1 MKKKISKK
9 IILLV
14 SIIIVSMTTMTTSA
28 YFNSAINFDS
38 LLGNNSS
45 NSKLN
50 IKNGSVGIKFSD
62 SPSTWKITQNGGEI
76 INKNTIT
83 NPKENDIA
91 EFGPVTLESTSNL
104 TTNVDLLADYELTT
118 SIDGEEIKNITTK
131 IPCEPFEVIVGDIDN
146 FGYGFGGVTNYDV
159 YSGIRYNRTDYCS
172 GQGEDK
178 DNGLNVYPTN
188 YDATGTDRRMCPS
201 GFYNLIEN
209 VIGANNMNNH
219 TGSGNN
225 ATDTLL
231 GNNFELYQYLGDKDK
246 KAFFKEG
253 IVFNKDFTVGG
264 NSGAYTV
271 GVLKRDV
278 TINSTKI
285 PKGYRVYWDGYTNRS
300 VRGVRG
306 IGGKDPKQVYVNVS
320 DKNFD
325 GKNWAFLN
333 SPQPITFKYAQ
344 IDDEKDVTSAV
355 IQMYVDDFQSGDA
368 DKSILGDEQENHFSN
383 DSTSRFTAT
392 LGGVEVPELSKLINS
407 LCQSGPA
414 GQLINFNVP
423 QKYLYLIKKY
433 AGTGANEGLQLL
445 IDDARIGTSGDS
457 YCIDFAKLTVNAE
470 TSSRTKMNV
479 SGTVVDSKGKGI
491 SGVTVVAGD
500 GTSITTDKNGS
511 YSLNITPGIIDLVF
525 SKSGYVSQNYISSD
539 IYNSDGTL
547 KNNIEIPKV
556 TMEEGGSSGGSDI
569 DGEKFGVE
577 INVEKIKVNDD
588 GTESSIETKTYTSEK
603 PIVYSGTEG
612 KNADCTLALQPNF
625 KYKVTYKLILKNLRN
640 DNNNITLNIKG
651 NLIAKATQEN
661 NPAWN
666 EDGTGENYKDSF
678 KEGQSTGQIVEGVAE
693 VKIIAKD
700 TSGNILDDVYAIWN
714 DNKLHCNNAS
724 KYDFKAN
731 AGASS
736 ITVISKGYEDKV
748 VTTDLKVG
756 LNTINVT
763 MENIKPNI
771 NFEIPDTGY
780 WGNSTTIKVGDKSY
794 EADKTPFAGWK
805 GVILQKEQLEKL
817 KQSTITVSDNKNNT
831 SGALYYFSTQR
842 VYICTN
848 GSTENTVAANGSIK
862 VNYVDENN
870 NVIGSDTYKGMDG
883 ETTTIK
889 AKDIEG
895 YEVDGDSS
903 ITAKY
908 SEKGTEITFKYKKL
922 KCVTVE
928 YRDNTNKD
936 IILSTEKHYG
946 KSTDTYS
953 ITAKEQIQYNG
964 SYYNINKNET
974 FTGTYD
980 SNKTVTYYYNKCNV
994 TINYVDESGKNIKDT
1009 EHKYI
1014 KNGED
1019 YTFENETITRY
1030 ELAEVKVNDS
1040 TILESSIK
1048 INGDTKIDYIYK
1060 LKGVIVHYY
1069 NTKAY
1074 DSIYAYVNDNDIPGY
1089 TWSDNN
1095 KFDENKDGWSSETI
1109 PYTGE
1114 NLKVILKSSSGTGQE
1129 PKSGGYEVSGEV
1141 WIKNGLVYNKN
1152 PDEGNIIVHYY
1163 GDYTN
1168 VAAYVWDDD
1177 KNTYNGEWNDC
1188 LNDKMTSEGDN
1199 WWSYEVKNSEK
1210 KSLHVIL
1217 RYNDGSLQDP
1227 KDSKTSGY
1235 LCSGE
1240 IWIKGGKLYSSK
1252 P

>member
-1 MKKKISKK
+1 MKRKISKK

-14 SIIIVSMTTMTTSA
+14 SVIIVSMTTMTTSA
-28 YFNSAINFDS
+28 YFNSAVNFNS
-38 LLGNNSS
+38 LLGSDSS

-50 IKNGSVGIKFSD
+50 IKNGSVGVKFSD
-62 SPSTWKITQNGGEI
+62 SPSTWKITQTSGKVTNA
-76 INKNTIT
+76 NTIT
-83 NPKENDIA
+83 NPEENDIA

-131 IPCEPFEVIVGDIDN
+131 IPCEPFEVIVGDIDD

-159 YSGIRYNRTDYCS
+159 YSGIRYNRTKYCA
-172 GQGEDK
+172 GQGEK
-178 DNGLNVYPTN
+178 LDNGLNVYPTN

-201 GFYNLIEN
+201 GFYKLMES

-219 TGSGNN
+219 TGTGNN

-231 GNNFELYQYLGDKDK
+231 GNNFELYQYISSSKN
-246 KAFFKEG
+246 FVKEG
-253 IVFNKDFTVGG
+253 GTVGG
-264 NSGAYTV
+264 NSGGYTV
-271 GVLKRDV
+271 GILKNDIKV
-278 TINSTKI
+278 NSTQI
-285 PKGYRVYWDGYTNRS
+285 YGGYRVYWDGYTNRS
-300 VRGVRG
+300 IRGVRG
-306 IGGKDPKQVYVNVS
+306 IGGNDASQQYVNVS

-368 DKSILGDEQENHFSN
+368 DKSILGADQANHFSN

-392 LGGVEVPELSKLINS
+392 LGGVEVPELSNLINS

-414 GQLINFNVP
+414 GQLISFNVP

-433 AGTGANEGLQLL
+433 AGTGAKEGLQLL

-470 TSSRTKMNV
+470 TSSRTKMNI
-479 SGTVVDSKGKGI
+479 SGKVVDSTGKAI

-500 GTSITTDKNGS
+500 GTSTTTDGNGS
-511 YSLNITPGIIDLVF
+511 YSLNITPGTINLVF

-539 IYNSDGTL
+539 IYNSDGTVIS
-547 KNNIEIPKV
+547 NIKIPNV
-556 TMEEGGSSGGSDI
+556 TMEKGGSSGGSDI
-569 DGEKFGVE
+569 AGEKFGVE
-577 INVEKIKVNDD
+577 INVEKIKVNND
-588 GTESSIETKTYTSEK
+588 GTENSIETKTYTSEK

-625 KYKVTYKLILKNLRN
+625 KYKVTYKLKLKNLRN

-661 NPAWN
+661 NPGWD

-678 KEGQSTGQIVEGVAE
+678 KEGESPGEITGSVAE
-693 VKIIAKD
+693 VKIVAKD
-700 TSGNILDDVYAIWN
+700 TSGKQLDDVYAIWN
-714 DNKLHCNNAS
+714 DNKLPCNNAS

-736 ITVISKGYEDKV
+736 ITVVRKGYEDKV
-748 VTTDLKVG
+748 VKTDLKVG

-771 NFEIPDTGY
+771 NFEIPDNGY
-780 WGNSTTIKVGDKSY
+780 WGNSTTIKVGNQSY
-794 EADKTPFAGWK
+794 SADKTPFTGWK
-805 GVILQKEQLEKL
+805 GIVLQKNQLEKL
-817 KQSTITVSDNKNNT
+817 NQSIITVSDEKNNT

-848 GSTENTVAANGSIK
+848 GSTENTVASNGSIVVK
-862 VNYVDENN
+862 YVDENN
-870 NVIGSDTYKGMDG
+870 NVIGSDTYKGVDG

-889 AKDIEG
+889 AKDIDG

-908 SEKGTEITFKYKKL
+908 SEKGTEVTFKYKKL

-928 YRDNTNKD
+928 YRDNANKD

-953 ITAKEQIQYNG
+953 ITAKEQIEYNG
-964 SYYNINKNET
+964 SYYDINKNET

-994 TINYVDESGKNIKDT
+994 TINYIDESGNSLADS
-1009 EHKYI
+1009 EYRYI
-1014 KNGED
+1014 AKGTYNVKTGSIDISESAKTKLTNYD
-1019 YTFENETITRY
+1019 YVKATIGNNS
-1030 ELAEVKVNDS
+1030 ESVS
-1040 TILESSIK
+1040 TVTIDNTHIILNYVYKSS
-1048 INGDTKIDYIYK
+1048 
-1060 LKGVIVHYY
+1060 GVIVHYY
-1069 NTKAY
+1069 NSLGWDNCY
-1074 DSIYAYVNDNDIPGY
+1074 IYAYGSAGN
-1089 TWSDNN
+1089 
-1095 KFDENKDGWSSETI
+1095 
-1109 PYTGE
+1109 YTGAWPGTLMTKE
-1114 NLKVILKSSSGTGQE
+1114 SS
-1129 PKSGGYEVSGEV
+1129 
-1141 WIKNGLVYNKN
+1141 
-1152 PDEGNIIVHYY
+1152 
-1163 GDYTN
+1163 
-1168 VAAYVWDDD
+1168 
-1177 KNTYNGEWNDC
+1177 
-1188 LNDKMTSEGDN
+1188 DN
-1199 WWSYEVKNSEK
+1199 WWTYKINEK
-1210 KSLHVIL
+1210 EAKIIINNNNKQKDYKSTFI
-1217 RYNDGSLQDP
+1217 
-1227 KDSKTSGY
+1227 
-1235 LCSGE
+1235 SGE
-1240 IWIKGGKLYSSK
+1240 IWIKGDFVYRENPDNISDDTKVIIHYYDESWNPPYIHAYSDADGNYTGAWPGKAMEKDTSNNWWTYTINGKNVRIIISNNGANQKDYNTDYAKGEVWLY
-1252 P
+1252 

>member
-964 SYYNINKNET
+964 SYYNINKNKT

-994 TINYVDESGKNIKDT
+994 TINYIDESGNSLADSEHEYINSEYEIKQQKDIGN
-1009 EHKYI
+1009 KYAFE
-1014 KNGED
+1014 KV
-1019 YTFENETITRY
+1019 TFNNET
-1030 ELAEVKVNDS
+1030 VNVGDVRIIS
-1040 TILESSIK
+1040 GETI
-1048 INGDTKIDYIYK
+1048 INYIYK
-1060 LKGVIVHYY
+1060 IAYEGVKVIVPHSSWITEAKLYISY
-1069 NTKAY
+1069 DGADINGTWDDNKAIPSTWAVNTSENYFYIPSDVKAI
-1074 DSIYAYVNDNDIPGY
+1074 DKRILLIFHNGKTKWSNDIEIPEGAK
-1089 TWSDNN
+1089 TVVI
-1095 KFDENKDGWSSETI
+1095 KDIS
-1109 PYTGE
+1109 
-1114 NLKVILKSSSGTGQE
+1114 N
-1129 PKSGGYEVSGEV
+1129 YEITEM
-1141 WIKNGLVYNKN
+1141 Y
-1152 PDEGNIIVHYY
+1152 
-1163 GDYTN
+1163 
-1168 VAAYVWDDD
+1168 
-1177 KNTYNGEWNDC
+1177 
-1188 LNDKMTSEGDN
+1188 
-1199 WWSYEVKNSEK
+1199 
-1210 KSLHVIL
+1210 
-1217 RYNDGSLQDP
+1217 
-1227 KDSKTSGY
+1227 SGY
-1235 LCSGE
+1235 
-1240 IWIKGGKLYSSK
+1240 
-1252 P
+1252 

>member
-1 MKKKISKK
+1 MKRKISKK

-28 YFNSAINFDS
+28 YFNSAVNFNG
-38 LLGNNSS
+38 LLGSDSS

-50 IKNGSVGIKFSD
+50 IKNGNVGIKFSD
-62 SPSTWKITQNGGEI
+62 SPSTWKITQTSGKVTNA
-76 INKNTIT
+76 NTIT
-83 NPKENDIA
+83 NPEENDIA

-118 SIDGEEIKNITTK
+118 SIDGEEIENITTK
-131 IPCEPFEVIVGDIDN
+131 IPCEPFEVIVGDIDD

-159 YSGIRYNRTDYCS
+159 YSGRRYNRTIYCK
-172 GQGEDK
+172 GQGENL
-178 DNGLNVYPTN
+178 DNGLNVYPTS

-201 GFYNLIEN
+201 GFYNLMES
-209 VIGANNMNNH
+209 VIGKGNMNNH
-219 TGSGNN
+219 TGTGSN

-231 GNNFELYQYLGDKDK
+231 GNNINLYQYISDN
-246 KAFFKEG
+246 KAFVKEG
-253 IVFNKDFTVGG
+253 STVGGSTVGG
-264 NSGAYTV
+264 NSGGYTV
-271 GVLKRDV
+271 GVLNKDV
-278 TINSTKI
+278 QVGSTEIK
-285 PKGYRVYWDGYTNRS
+285 KGYRVYWDGYTNRAI
-300 VRGVRG
+300 RGVRG
-306 IGGKDPKQVYVNVS
+306 IGGDDVKQQYVNVS

-368 DKSILGDEQENHFSN
+368 DKSILGAEQENHFSN

-392 LGGVEVPELSKLINS
+392 LGGVEIPELSNLINS

-470 TSSRTKMNV
+470 TSSRTKMNI
-479 SGTVVDSKGKGI
+479 SGKVLDSTGKAI

-500 GTSITTDKNGS
+500 GTSTTTDGNGS
-511 YSLNITPGIIDLVF
+511 YSLNITPGTINLVF

-539 IYNSDGTL
+539 IYNSDGTVIS
-547 KNNIEIPKV
+547 NIKIPNV
-556 TMEEGGSSGGSDI
+556 TMEQGGSSGGSDI
-569 DGEKFGVE
+569 DGTKFGIE
-577 INVEKIKVNDD
+577 INVEKIKVNND

-661 NPAWN
+661 NPGWD

-678 KEGQSTGQIVEGVAE
+678 KEGQSTGEITGSVAE
-693 VKIIAKD
+693 VKIVAKD
-700 TSGNILDDVYAIWN
+700 TSGKLLDDVYAIWS
-714 DNKLHCNNAS
+714 DNKLPCNNAS

-771 NFEIPDTGY
+771 NFEIPDNGY
-780 WGNSTTIKVGDKSY
+780 WGGDSATIKVGDTSY
-794 EADKTPFAGWK
+794 NADKTPFTGWK
-805 GVILQKEQLEKL
+805 GIVLEKAQL
-817 KQSTITVSDNKNNT
+817 AKLDKSTITVTNGANT

-848 GSTENTVAANGSIK
+848 GSIENTVAANGSIV

-870 NVIGSDTYKGMDG
+870 NVIGSDTYKGVAG

-895 YEVDGDSS
+895 YEVEGVSS

-908 SEKGTEITFKYKKL
+908 SEEGTKVTFKYKKL

-928 YRDNTNKD
+928 YRDNANKD

-953 ITAKEQIQYNG
+953 ITGKEQVENNG
-964 SYYNINKNET
+964 SYYDINQNET
-974 FTGTYD
+974 FTGKYD
-980 SNKTVTYYYNKCNV
+980 SNKTITYYYNKCNV
-994 TINYVDESGKNIKDT
+994 TINYIDENRTPIAST
-1009 EHKYI
+1009 EYKYI
-1014 KNGED
+1014 KNNEI
-1019 YTFENETITRY
+1019 YTFVAKDISNYVFKEVQKDGIVQSENEVT
-1030 ELAEVKVNDS
+1030 
-1040 TILESSIK
+1040 
-1048 INGDTKIDYIYK
+1048 INGDVTISYVYK
-1060 LKGVIVHYY
+1060 LKGVVVHYY
-1069 NTKAY
+1069 NSDWTTVKMHSFNTG
-1074 DSIYAYVNDNDIPGY
+1074 DTNTTTWPG
-1089 TWSDNN
+1089 SDMTSKGNGWYEITLEGSKQANVIFNN
-1095 KFDENKDGWSSETI
+1095 GA
-1109 PYTGE
+1109 
-1114 NLKVILKSSSGTGQE
+1114 GTQE
-1129 PKSGGYEVSGEV
+1129 PTGTNTQGYVVSGEV
-1141 WIKNGLVYNKN
+1141 WIKNGLIFNYN
-1152 PDEGNIIVHYY
+1152 PDNFNKVIVHYY
-1163 GDYTN
+1163 NSNWSSVKMHSFNTGDANTTTWPGNDMTN
-1168 VAAYVWDDD
+1168 
-1177 KNTYNGEWNDC
+1177 TGNGWYEIT
-1188 LNDKMTSEGDN
+1188 LEGSKQAN
-1199 WWSYEVKNSEK
+1199 
-1210 KSLHVIL
+1210 VIF
-1217 RYNDGSLQDP
+1217 NNGAGTQEP
-1227 KDSKTSGY
+1227 TGTNTSGY
-1235 LCSGE
+1235 SVLGE
-1240 IWIKGGKLYSSK
+1240 VWIKDGNIYTSK